1 MFGEGSQKPQGHRSR
16 FQKMPPESLKYRW
29 HSDDYKR
36 RFLFMSIMAQV
47 GETAGQ
53 VWRLLSS
60 EGPQTMAQLK
70 KKLDPKGEM
79 LGMALGWLARED
91 KIEFL
96 TEKKTVLVQLK

>member
-1 MFGEGSQKPQGHRSR
+1 
-16 FQKMPPESLKYRW
+16 MP
-29 HSDDYKR
+29 
-36 RFLFMSIMAQV
+36 IVGQV
-47 GETAGQ
+47 GEVAGQ

-60 EGPQTMAQLK
+60 EGPQTMAELK

-96 TEKKTVLVQLK
+96 PEKKTIRVQLK

>member
-1 MFGEGSQKPQGHRSR
+1 
-16 FQKMPPESLKYRW
+16 
-29 HSDDYKR
+29 
-36 RFLFMSIMAQV
+36 
-47 GETAGQ
+47 
-53 VWRLLSS
+53 
-60 EGPQTMAQLK
+60 MAQLK